1 MTRLQEQ
8 TAAYMKL
15 QAEFDNYEWW
25 EEGDGEEASGGG
37 GGEER
42 RRGGAGSR
50 ESLLARSRPGTRPPT
65 REEVHKFSEVVE
77 TAETEEQEEEEEYEE
92 EEEEEEGQVKVVVN
106 GRTEMTTTG
115 GLTNGAP
122 EGYSSLPAALVP
134 REEQDGGAE
143 PEVPPRRGEKG
154 EEQRSSWFEDGQ
166 ST

>member
-25 EEGDGEEASGGG
+25 EEGDGEEAASGGG

-42 RRGGAGSR
+42 RRGGGAGSR
-50 ESLLARSRPGTRPPT
+50 ESLQARSRPATRPPT
-65 REEVHKFSEVVE
+65 REEMHKFTEVAE
-77 TAETEEQEEEEEYEE
+77 TAETEEYEE
-92 EEEEEEGQVKVVVN
+92 EEEDEEEEEEVVGQQVTVMVN
-106 GRTEMTTTG
+106 GRTG

-122 EGYSSLPAALVP
+122 ESYSSLPSALVP
-134 REEQDGGAE
+134 REEQDGEAE
-143 PEVPPRRGEKG
+143 PEVPPRRSEKG
-154 EEQRSSWFEDGQ
+154 EEQRSSWLDDGQ